1 MVRVMATG
9 VFDIIH
15 LGHLHYLEESKKLG
29 DELVV
34 VVATDST
41 VRRRK
46 HEPITPEK
54 MRVELV
60 SSLKP
65 VDKVVLGKEGG
76 DIFDIVKELKPDI
89 ITIGYDQPFKENELE
104 KEMAKRGLKVKV
116 VRMPHL
122 DHDLDGTR
130 KIISKILSMWSISKE
145 MERIEERPAE
155 GTKAPEAGAGTQPGA
170 KRPKKG
176 GRRRG

>member
-1 MVRVMATG
+1 MATG

-15 LGHLHYLEESKKLG
+15 LGHLHYLEESKRLG

-34 VVATDST
+34 VVATDNT
-41 VRRRK
+41 VRKRK

-54 MRVELV
+54 MRLELV

-65 VDKVVLGKEGG
+65 VDKAVLGKEGG
-76 DIFDIVKELKPDI
+76 DIFEIVREVRPDV
-89 ITIGYDQPFKENELE
+89 ITLGYDQPFDEKALEQEL
-104 KEMAKRGLKVKV
+104 AKRGMKVKV

-130 KIISKILSMWSISKE
+130 KIIMKIIEFHTTDSKLR
-145 MERIEERPAE
+145 RIE
-155 GTKAPEAGAGTQPGA
+155 
-170 KRPKKG
+170 KG
-176 GRRRG
+176 

>member
-9 VFDIIH
+9 VFDILH

-34 VVATDST
+34 VVATDTT
-41 VRRRK
+41 VRKRK

-54 MRVELV
+54 MRCELV
-60 SSLKP
+60 ASLKP
-65 VDKVVLGKEGG
+65 VDKAVLGREGG
-76 DIFDIVKELKPDI
+76 DIFEIVKDLRPDI
-89 ITIGYDQPFKENELE
+89 ITLGYDQPFDQQNLE
-104 KEMAKRGLKVKV
+104 KELEKRGLKVKV

-130 KIISKILSMWSISKE
+130 KIINKI
-145 MERIEERPAE
+145 IEFQTANQKLREVE
-155 GTKAPEAGAGTQPGA
+155 
-170 KRPKKG
+170 KR
-176 GRRRG
+176 

>member
-34 VVATDST
+34 VVATDNT
-41 VRRRK
+41 VRKRK

-65 VDKVVLGKEGG
+65 VDKAVLGKDGG
-76 DIFDIVKELKPDI
+76 DIFDIVREIKPDV
-89 ITIGYDQPFKENELE
+89 ITIGYDQPFNEKELE

-130 KIISKILSMWSISKE
+130 KIIKKVIEFHTLDKKLSEVEKS
-145 MERIEERPAE
+145 
-155 GTKAPEAGAGTQPGA
+155 
-170 KRPKKG
+170 
-176 GRRRG
+176 

>member
-1 MVRVMATG
+1 MVRVMASG

-15 LGHLHYLEESKKLG
+15 LGHLHYLEESKRLG

-34 VVATDST
+34 VVATDNT

-54 MRVELV
+54 MRLELV
-60 SSLKP
+60 SALKP
-65 VDKVVLGKEGG
+65 VDRAVLGKDTG
-76 DIFDIVKELKPDI
+76 DMFQVVDEIRPDI
-89 ITIGYDQPFKENELE
+89 ITIGYDQPFEPVDLE
-104 KEMAKRGLKVKV
+104 KELLGRGLNVKV

-130 KIISKILSMWSISKE
+130 KIIDKVIQFHEFNKRLKE
-145 MERIEERPAE
+145 VERR
-155 GTKAPEAGAGTQPGA
+155 
-170 KRPKKG
+170 
-176 GRRRG
+176 

>member
-9 VFDIIH
+9 VFDILH

-34 VVATDST
+34 VVETDTT
-41 VRRRK
+41 VRKRK

-54 MRVELV
+54 MRCELV
-60 SSLKP
+60 ASLKP
-65 VDKVVLGKEGG
+65 VDKAVLGREGG
-76 DIFDIVKELKPDI
+76 DIFEIVKDLRPDI
-89 ITIGYDQPFKENELE
+89 ITLGYDQPFDQKNLE
-104 KEMAKRGLKVKV
+104 KELAKRGLKVKV

-130 KIISKILSMWSISKE
+130 KIISKIIEFQTANQKLRE
-145 MERIEERPAE
+145 VERR
-155 GTKAPEAGAGTQPGA
+155 
-170 KRPKKG
+170 
-176 GRRRG
+176 

>member
-1 MVRVMATG
+1 MVCVMATG

-34 VVATDST
+34 VVATDKT

-54 MRVELV
+54 MRLELV
-60 SSLKP
+60 ASLKP
-65 VDKVVLGKEGG
+65 VDRAVLGKDSG
-76 DIFDIVKELKPDI
+76 DMFEIVKDIRPDI
-89 ITIGYDQPFKENELE
+89 ITIGYDQPFNPDQLQAEL
-104 KEMAKRGLKVKV
+104 KKRGLIAKV

-122 DHDLDGTR
+122 DADLDGTR
-130 KIISKILSMWSISKE
+130 KIIAKVIEFHEVNRKLSE
-145 MERIEERPAE
+145 VEER
-155 GTKAPEAGAGTQPGA
+155 
-170 KRPKKG
+170 
-176 GRRRG
+176 

>member
-9 VFDIIH
+9 VFDILH

-41 VRRRK
+41 VRKRK

-54 MRVELV
+54 MRCELV
-60 SSLKP
+60 ASLKP
-65 VDKVVLGKEGG
+65 VDKAVLGREGG
-76 DIFDIVKELKPDI
+76 DIFEIVKDLRPDI
-89 ITIGYDQPFKENELE
+89 ITLGYDQPFDQQNLE
-104 KEMAKRGLKVKV
+104 KELQKRGLKVKV

-130 KIISKILSMWSISKE
+130 KIINKI
-145 MERIEERPAE
+145 IEFQTANQKLREVE
-155 GTKAPEAGAGTQPGA
+155 
-170 KRPKKG
+170 KR
-176 GRRRG
+176 

>member
-9 VFDIIH
+9 VFDILH

-34 VVATDST
+34 VVATDTT
-41 VRRRK
+41 VRKRK

-54 MRVELV
+54 MRRELV
-60 SSLKP
+60 ASLKP
-65 VDKVVLGKEGG
+65 VDKAVLGREGG
-76 DIFDIVKELKPDI
+76 DIFEIVKDLRPDI
-89 ITIGYDQPFKENELE
+89 ITLGYDQPFDQKNLE
-104 KEMAKRGLKVKV
+104 KELAKRGLKVKV

-130 KIISKILSMWSISKE
+130 KIINKIIEFQTANQKLRE
-145 MERIEERPAE
+145 VERR
-155 GTKAPEAGAGTQPGA
+155 
-170 KRPKKG
+170 
-176 GRRRG
+176 

>member
-46 HEPITPEK
+46 HEPVTPEK
-54 MRVELV
+54 MRRELV
-60 SSLKP
+60 ASLKP
-65 VDKVVLGKEGG
+65 VDQAVLGKEGG
-76 DIFDIVKELKPDI
+76 DIFGIVEQLRPDV
-89 ITIGYDQPFKENELE
+89 ITIGYDQPFDEKDLEREL
-104 KEMAKRGLKVKV
+104 AKRGLKVKV
-116 VRMPHL
+116 VRLPHL

-130 KIISKILSMWSISKE
+130 KIIRRIIEFHEANKKI
-145 MERIEERPAE
+145 AE
-155 GTKAPEAGAGTQPGA
+155 VE
-170 KRPKKG
+170 KK
-176 GRRRG
+176 

>member
-1 MVRVMATG
+1 MVCVMATG

-34 VVATDST
+34 VVATDKT

-54 MRVELV
+54 MRLELV
-60 SSLKP
+60 ASLKP
-65 VDKVVLGKEGG
+65 VDRAVLGKDSG
-76 DIFDIVKELKPDI
+76 DMFEIVRDIRPDI
-89 ITIGYDQPFKENELE
+89 ITIGYDQPFNPDQLQAEL
-104 KEMAKRGLKVKV
+104 KKRGLNAKV

-122 DHDLDGTR
+122 DADLDGTR
-130 KIISKILSMWSISKE
+130 KIIAKVIEFHEVNRKLSE
-145 MERIEERPAE
+145 VEQR
-155 GTKAPEAGAGTQPGA
+155 
-170 KRPKKG
+170 
-176 GRRRG
+176 